1 VGCVA
6 QQHAAIDIALAV
18 ADPDALSGGR
28 GLTSRRDS
36 TIDWCASRWIGVRCL
51 PSAVSGVVFL
61 ALPAALTFAPA
72 LDSPRHHREL
82 VTVMTGGIEHQR
94 GGGCGW

>member
-1 VGCVA
+1 MGCVA
-6 QQHAAIDIALAV
+6 QQHPAIDIALAV

-36 TIDWCASRWIGVRCL
+36 TIDWCASGWIGIRCL

-61 ALPAALTFAPA
+61 ALAACFRSTATVNVA
-72 LDSPRHHREL
+72 LRWFVDEKPPGSGQA
-82 VTVMTGGIEHQR
+82 T
-94 GGGCGW
+94 